1 MKTLPIC
8 LLISLALVSFAAEK
22 KNPPGK
28 DKAKAQDTKPAA
40 AASAKSAAAASA
52 KPAAAASA
60 KPAVPVKPVVPE
72 KKMPYELWMAA
83 HSQAVEAAEQKK
95 YDEALKLFD
104 EAAKVANRGVFKNN
118 SLYAKVELLSEL
130 GKYDEALQQLKAPV
144 SSRDQKTAYHQ
155 ARCEFLAGTILMK
168 KGDLDAAE
176 KEFQKAAAFEVNNW
190 ISADA
195 EINLGKIAFLR
206 KDLNGAMARF
216 KKLFNDE
223 TRLPGIRAK
232 AVMAAAEVLRQEKHL
247 FDAYASLE
255 SLDSIEQLPASSA
268 VAGAFLRSEL
278 LIEMKDLNNAKKQ
291 LEKALSI
298 PGKPAFQLAG
308 IYSRIAK
315 ILFIQK
321 RYREAQSMIRRA
333 RGIRGH
339 AEGYDRELHKT
350 IDQAVAK
357 ENRERA
363 IRERKAR
370 QERERKARL
379 DRQRRAEKE
388 RRAKQARQKL
398 KQQKNT
404 PNAAGKK

>member
-8 LLISLALVSFAAEK
+8 LLISLALVYFAAEK

-28 DKAKAQDTKPAA
+28 DKAKAQDT
-40 AASAKSAAAASA
+40 

-104 EAAKVANRGVFKNN
+104 EAAKVANRGVLKNN

-130 GKYDEALQQLKAPV
+130 GRYDEALQQLNAPV
-144 SSRDQKTAYHQ
+144 TSRDQKTAYHQ
-155 ARCEFLAGTILMK
+155 ARCSLLAGTILMK

-195 EINLGKIAFLR
+195 EISLGKIACLR
-206 KDLNGAMARF
+206 KDINGALARF

-223 TRLPGIRAK
+223 TRLPGIRCK
-232 AVMAAAEVLRQEKHL
+232 ALMAGAEVLRQEKR
-247 FDAYASLE
+247 FSEAYAYLE
-255 SLDSIEQLPASSA
+255 ALETIEQLPASSA

-278 LIEMKDLNNAKKQ
+278 LIEMKDLNNAKTQ
-291 LEKALSI
+291 LEKALNI
-298 PGKPAFQLAG
+298 PGKPAFQLAE
-308 IYSRIAK
+308 IYSRMAG
-315 ILFIQK
+315 ILFSQK

-350 IDQAVAK
+350 IDWAVAK

-398 KQQKNT
+398 KQQKNA
-404 PNAAGKK
+404 PGAAGNK